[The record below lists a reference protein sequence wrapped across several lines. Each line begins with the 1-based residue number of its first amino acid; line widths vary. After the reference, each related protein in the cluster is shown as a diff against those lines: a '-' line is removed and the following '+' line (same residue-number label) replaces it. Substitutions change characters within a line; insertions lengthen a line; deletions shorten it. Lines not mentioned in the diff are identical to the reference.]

1 MFQST
6 VLYSARAV
14 QLGVE
19 LAGIAD
25 LLWMRPFT
33 VDAPEHRLDPGLI
46 LRVCGRLRANLTVR
60 GLGRPGLR
68 MTLTAPDPEPL
79 RLSDHHRVPDKIRP
93 CDGPATGMSIQYTH
107 GPGRDRRAA
116 ALTSRGGLGRGVA
129 VSADGRTAVSGGS
142 DRTMR
147 VWNLADYRE
156 QVHWMADAS
165 ILAVAF
171 TCNTTVTVTGDTA
184 GQVHALS

>member
-1 MFQST
+1 MTTIACPIIFG
-6 VLYSARAV
+6 RAMA
-14 QLGVE
+14 LRPACRSNTRMG
-19 LAGIAD
+19 LAGTA
-25 LLWMRPFT
+25 
-33 VDAPEHRLDPGLI
+33 APR
-46 LRVCGRLRANLTVR
+46 
-60 GLGRPGLR
+60 
-68 MTLTAPDPEPL
+68 
-79 RLSDHHRVPDKIRP
+79 
-93 CDGPATGMSIQYTH
+93 
-107 GPGRDRRAA
+107 

-156 QVHWMADAS
+156 QVHWIADAS